1 MLLRYSEKTVQYM
14 VSCNVASIRKN
25 GKEKRLCLYGE
36 AVFLHKSLFFCI
48 FFVSRVT

>member
-36 AVFLHKSLFFCI
+36 AVFCI
-48 FFVSRVT
+48 KVYFFVYFL